1 MALYGFCRI
10 MVGVALSVEVR
21 FYSLYRL
28 ASCRVLSAAPASAIF
43 VKARK
48 WFVLAVYAFALLK
61 KRFSLPRSRVYARA
75 RFNDNNNNI
84 IDIDNRY
91 RYKVV
96 LACFSL
102 FQVVLACSCFIA
114 LYQYVTTDFAKQ
126 LYKALLIAFSAN
138 SEKSPFIGFKWR
150 QN

>member
-75 RFNDNNNNI
+75 RFNDNYNNI
-84 IDIDNRY
+84 IDIDNRYRY

-138 SEKSPFIGFKWR
+138 SEKSPFIGFK
-150 QN
+150 

>member
-48 WFVLAVYAFALLK
+48 WFVLAVYAFVLLK

-102 FQVVLACSCFIA
+102 FQVVLACSCFIT

>member
-48 WFVLAVYAFALLK
+48 WFVLAVYAFVLLK

-75 RFNDNNNNI
+75 RFNDNNNI

-91 RYKVV
+91 IYNVV
-96 LACFSL
+96 LSFFIL
-102 FQVVLACSCFIA
+102 LQVVLACSCFIA

-138 SEKSPFIGFKWR
+138 SEKSPFIGFK
-150 QN
+150 

>member
-61 KRFSLPRSRVYARA
+61 KTLFAPSLSRVRA
-75 RFNDNNNNI
+75 CAFQRQQPQY
-84 IDIDNRY
+84 NRY
-91 RYKVV
+91 R
-96 LACFSL
+96 
-102 FQVVLACSCFIA
+102 
-114 LYQYVTTDFAKQ
+114 
-126 LYKALLIAFSAN
+126 
-138 SEKSPFIGFKWR
+138 
-150 QN
+150 